1 MCEPN
6 NNVSENQDQ
15 TQTPTPP
22 VAEDDAMST
31 RHSTDQTQPATKTAA
46 VDDRLWGELEKYGL
60 STVEVRGSG
69 SGDSGDVDDVIYD
82 PELDIP
88 KDITAELE
96 GIADEAWSAH
106 YGAYYD
112 SDGGEATATFDV
124 ASRQLTICVGYYN
137 TEITWEGS
145 VLVA

>member
-1 MCEPN
+1 MQRGTWQAPSWNCRRHMVFSDRSEHFATRSLYHFSIRELCMCEPN

-69 SGDSGDVDDVIYD
+69 SGDSGDV
-82 PELDIP
+82 
-88 KDITAELE
+88 
-96 GIADEAWSAH
+96 
-106 YGAYYD
+106 
-112 SDGGEATATFDV
+112 
-124 ASRQLTICVGYYN
+124 
-137 TEITWEGS
+137 
-145 VLVA
+145 